1 MLRAMLK
8 SPCRLGSLYRDES
21 IRGPERSLLGACEWQ
36 PCTQKNSVAYHFW
49 RQFERKREFCPQKKK
64 AAENGGSRPLRT
76 WKSELLC
83 GVLILVDLIAH
94 VVGFFIELPLV
105 LLCEVAV
112 VFRHV
117 SLFVIL
123 QALFA
128 LFEIGG
134 LSRRQLAVLHTVGD
148 AVLLVGFATVDLVD
162 TRMAGIDLVGAS
174 AGSVGLLCSGGT
186 EEHQATHCK
195 DHERLAEVVVHARV
209 NPRRE
214 V

>member
-21 IRGPERSLLGACEWQ
+21 IRGFERALLATCEWKRR
-36 PCTQKNSVAYHFW
+36 TQKNCVAYHFW

-76 WKSELLC
+76 WESELLC
-83 GVLILVDLIAH
+83 GVLILIDAIAH
-94 VVGFFIELPLV
+94 AIGFAVELPLICLGQMAIV
-105 LLCEVAV
+105 
-112 VFRHV
+112 RSHV
-117 SLFVIL
+117 SFFVVL

-128 LFEIGG
+128 LFEVGS
-134 LSRRQLAVLHTVGD
+134 LSGRQLAVLYTVGD
-148 AVLLVGFATVDLVD
+148 AVLLVSFATVDLVD
-162 TRMAGIDLVGAS
+162 TWMAGIELVRTS
-174 AGSVGLLCSGGT
+174 AGSVGLLRSGGT

-195 DHERLAEVVVHARV
+195 DHERLAKVVVHARV
-209 NPRRE
+209 NPRGE